1 VFVDWPVLW
10 GMTPCPVF
18 AGVEELFEVK
28 LEAGRQLDLRD

>member
-18 AGVEELFEVK
+18 AGIVVKELFEVG
-28 LEAGRQLDLRD
+28 LEAGRQLSP